1 MRGHSDQPEDQQS
14 LMDTHRNQYR
24 PSCQSSRVPL
34 AALAEA
40 LLAGADYLRLFFRG
54 YQGFFSL
61 GFLGQ
66 EKATELVEE
75 KATELVEDRLGETAL
90 GCRHLPCLDCR
101 HLSFLGHLDA
111 VPYLDHL
118 EADQ

>member
-66 EKATELVEE
+66 EKATELVE
-75 KATELVEDRLGETAL
+75 DRLGETAL
-90 GCRHLPCLDCR
+90 GWYALPY
-101 HLSFLGHLDA
+101 LGHLET

-118 EADQ
+118 EEGQ

>member
-66 EKATELVEE
+66 EKATELMEEKATELMEE

-90 GCRHLPCLDCR
+90 GWYALPY
-101 HLSFLGHLDA
+101 LGHLET

-118 EADQ
+118 EEGQ

>member
-1 MRGHSDQPEDQQS
+1 MRDHSDQPEDQQS
-14 LMDTHRNQYR
+14 LMETHRNQDHLTY
-24 PSCQSSRVPL
+24 QTSRRH
-34 AALAEA
+34 
-40 LLAGADYLRLFFRG
+40 LAGADHLRLFFRVR
-54 YQGFFSL
+54 L
-61 GFLGQ
+61 VEHLVAEKATELVE

-75 KATELVEDRLGETAL
+75 KATELVEDRLGEPAL
-90 GCRHLPCLDCR
+90 GWYALPYLDCR

>member
-90 GCRHLPCLDCR
+90 GWYALPY
-101 HLSFLGHLDA
+101 LGHLET

-118 EADQ
+118 EEGQ

>member
-1 MRGHSDQPEDQQS
+1 MGADQ
-14 LMDTHRNQYR
+14 N
-24 PSCQSSRVPL
+24 
-34 AALAEA
+34 
-40 LLAGADYLRLFFRG
+40 LAGAERLGSASAHHGPSPLGEMENIDPSLLVLGADHLRLFFRG

-66 EKATELVEE
+66 EKATELMEE